1 MTYDNGMTA
10 LDPTAR
16 PATDLFSLT
25 GRVALVTGASSGL
38 GARFARCLDGA
49 GATVIAAARR
59 VDRLDELAAG
69 GQRIHARGCDVAD
82 PAQIRSL
89 IDGIVAEHGQLD
101 VVVNNAGTSD
111 SDSALKAPDDEF
123 ARVLGINL
131 VAPYLASRYAAQAMV
146 NARRPGSIINIA
158 SILGQRGS
166 NVATQTGYSAS
177 KGGIDALTRSLAAQW
192 AKRGIRVN
200 ALAPGWFATEMT
212 ADMFASEQA
221 TQWVAQRTPLGRR
234 GNDGELDGPLL
245 LLASDAG
252 SYITGQTLIV
262 DGGWCAV

>member
-1 MTYDNGMTA
+1 MTRLDTTA
-10 LDPTAR
+10 DPA
-16 PATDLFSLT
+16 PLPTDLFSLT

-59 VDRLDELAAG
+59 EDRLEQLAAAG
-69 GQRIHARGCDVAD
+69 RRIQARACDVGE
-82 PAQIRSL
+82 PERIREL
-89 IDGIVAEHGQLD
+89 ISEIVQQHGQID
-101 VVVNNAGTSD
+101 IVVNNAGTSD
-111 SDSALKAPDDEF
+111 SDNALRQDDDEF

-131 VAPYLASRYAAQAMV
+131 VAPYLISKYAAQAMV
-146 NARRPGSIINIA
+146 AAKRPGSIINIA
-158 SILGQRGS
+158 SILGLRGS
-166 NVATQTGYSAS
+166 SVATQTGYSAS
-177 KGGIDALTRSLAAQW
+177 KGGIEAMTRSLAAQW
-192 AKRGIRVN
+192 AKRAIRVN

-212 ADMFASEQA
+212 ADMFANEQA
-221 TQWVAQRTPLGRR
+221 TQWVVGRTPLGRH
-234 GNDGELDGPLL
+234 GEEGELDGPLL

>member
-1 MTYDNGMTA
+1 MTA
-10 LDPTAR
+10 LETTAR
-16 PATDLFSLT
+16 TSADRFSLT

-38 GARFARCLDGA
+38 GAGFARCLDGA
-49 GATVIAAARR
+49 GATVVAAARR
-59 VDRLDELAAG
+59 IEKLDALAASG
-69 GQRIHARGCDVAD
+69 ERIQARACDVGDAD
-82 PAQIRSL
+82 QIKRL
-89 IDGIVAEHGQLD
+89 IAGIVAEHGQID

-111 SDSALKAPDDEF
+111 TNNALKQDDDEF
-123 ARVLGINL
+123 AQVLGINL
-131 VAPYLASRYAAQAMV
+131 VAPYLVSKYAAQAMV
-146 NARRPGSIINIA
+146 AAKRPGSIVNIA
-158 SILGQRGS
+158 SILGHRGS

-212 ADMFASEQA
+212 ADMFANEQA
-221 TQWVAQRTPLGRR
+221 AQWVAGRTPLGRH
-234 GNDGELDGPLL
+234 GNEGELDGPLL